1 MSLIHKV
8 GIVGCGN
15 ISGIYLKNLPSFDNL
30 IVSAVA
36 DLDLNRA
43 KTKAEEFGVPLA
55 LSVEEM
61 LASDVDVIV
70 NLTIPAAHGEIGL
83 AALSAGKHIY
93 NEKPLSIE
101 LEDARAMLELAKS
114 KNLRVGCAPD
124 TFLGAGL
131 QTARAVLDAGTIGQP
146 VGAHAM
152 MVSRGPE
159 LWHPDP
165 EFFFK
170 RGAGPLFDMG
180 PYYITALVH
189 LFGAVKRVT
198 ANARITF
205 STRTVGSGAKKG
217 QQITVETPT
226 HIAGVLEFG
235 AGMLATLT
243 MSFDAMQGSAPNI
256 EIMGSQGA
264 LLVNDPN
271 MFTGALQTRDT
282 KYDWHDVPITRPYS
296 ENTRGVGVADMM
308 KAHHESRAHRASGE
322 LAFHAL
328 EVMHGVL
335 TAAQESRFVDIVS
348 QPAQP
353 APLGETEIF

>member
-1 MSLIHKV
+1 MSTKSKV

-15 ISGIYLKNLPSFDNL
+15 ISGIYLKNLPSFENL
-30 IVSAVA
+30 EVSAVA
-36 DLDLNRA
+36 DLDLDRA
-43 KTKAEEFGVPLA
+43 KTKAEEFGVPSA

-70 NLTIPAAHGEIGL
+70 NLTIPAAHGDIGL
-83 AALSAGKHIY
+83 AALSAGKHVY

-101 LEDARAMLELAKS
+101 LEDARKMLELAKS

-152 MVSRGPE
+152 MVSMGPE
-159 LWHPDP
+159 AWHPDP

-198 ANARITF
+198 ANARITHA
-205 STRTVGSGAKKG
+205 TRTVGSGSKKG
-217 QQITVETPT
+217 QQISVQTPT
-226 HIAGVLEFG
+226 HIAGILEFS

-271 MFTGALQTRDT
+271 MFTGVLQTRDS

-296 ENTRGVGVADMM
+296 ENTRGLGVADMM
-308 KAHHESRAHRASGE
+308 KAFSESRAHRASGE

-335 TAAQESRFVDIVS
+335 TAATESRFVDILS

-353 APLGETEIF
+353 APLGETETF

>member
-1 MSLIHKV
+1 MSPKSKV
-8 GIVGCGN
+8 GIIGCGN
-15 ISGIYLKNLPSFDNL
+15 ISGIYLQNLPSFENL
-30 IVSAVA
+30 EVSAVA
-36 DLDLNRA
+36 DLDLDRA
-43 KTKAEEFGVPLA
+43 KAKAEEFGVARA

-70 NLTIPAAHGEIGL
+70 NLTVPAAHGEIGL
-83 AALSAGKHIY
+83 AALNAGKHVY

-101 LEDARAMLELAKS
+101 LEDARKMLELAAA

-131 QTARAVLDAGTIGQP
+131 QTARALLDAGTIGQP

-152 MVSRGPE
+152 MVSTGPE
-159 LWHPDP
+159 AWHPDP

-198 ANARITF
+198 ANARTTLP
-205 STRTVGSGAKKG
+205 TRTVGSGPKKG

-226 HIAGVLEFG
+226 HIAGVLEFS

-256 EIMGSQGA
+256 EIMGSTGA

-271 MFTGALQTRDT
+271 MFTGALQTRDSN
-282 KYDWHDVPITRPYS
+282 YDWHNVPITRPYS
-296 ENTRGVGVADMM
+296 ENTRGLGVADMM
-308 KAHHESRAHRASGE
+308 KAHAESRAHRASGE

-335 TAAQESRFVDIVS
+335 TAAQESRFVNILS

-353 APLGETEIF
+353 APLGEAETF

>member
-1 MSLIHKV
+1 MSSKTRV

-15 ISGIYLKNLPSFDNL
+15 ISGIYLKNLPSFANL
-30 IVSAVA
+30 EVSAVA
-36 DLDLNRA
+36 DLDLDRA
-43 KTKAEEFGVPLA
+43 KAKAEEFGVARA
-55 LSVEEM
+55 LSVPEM

-70 NLTIPAAHGEIGL
+70 NLTIPAAHSQVAL
-83 AALSAGKHIY
+83 AALEAGKHVY

-101 LEDARAMLELAKS
+101 LEDARKMLDLARQKS
-114 KNLRVGCAPD
+114 LRVGCAPD

-146 VGAHAM
+146 IGAHAM

-159 LWHPDP
+159 IWHPDP

-198 ANARITF
+198 ANARTTHA
-205 STRTVGSGAKKG
+205 TRTVGSGAKKG
-217 QQITVETPT
+217 QQISVETPT
-226 HIAGVLEFG
+226 HIAGVLEFS

-256 EIMGSQGA
+256 EIMGSEGA

-271 MFTGALQTRDT
+271 NFTGSLQTRDT
-282 KYDWHDVPITRPYS
+282 DYDWHDVAISRPYS
-296 ENTRGVGVADMM
+296 ENSRGVGVADMM
-308 KAHHESRAHRASGE
+308 LAVDQNRPHRASGE

-335 TAAQESRFVDIVS
+335 TAAQESRFVTIQS
-348 QPAQP
+348 QPIQP
-353 APLGETEIF
+353 APLAENEIF